1 MSGAIDASNS
11 AMLQYSCWVGGTDP
25 GEDEM
30 TAKNWAL
37 DIASNLTLIIY
48 SPTGQSLATR
58 TYKDGAS
65 RKAILDRYNVGR
77 TYAN

>member
-1 MSGAIDASNS
+1 
-11 AMLQYSCWVGGTDP
+11 
-25 GEDEM
+25 M